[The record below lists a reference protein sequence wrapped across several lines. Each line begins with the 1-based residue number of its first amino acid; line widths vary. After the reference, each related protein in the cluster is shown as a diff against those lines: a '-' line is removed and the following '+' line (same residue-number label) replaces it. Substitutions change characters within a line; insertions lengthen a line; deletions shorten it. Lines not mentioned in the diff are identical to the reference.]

1 MLKKN
6 SKTKSGK
13 NTNVEQF
20 VRTLAKLIDQKKG
33 TEIVIFDL
41 RSMSPITDYFISTNG
56 LSEIHNRAIA
66 ESLIEYA
73 EPDHIEGL
81 ETGNWILLDF
91 IDVIVHIFLK
101 ATRDFYGLE
110 RLWGDAPQIQC
121 EHD

>member
-1 MLKKN
+1 MLKKS
-6 SKTKSGK
+6 SKTTSKK
-13 NTNVEQF
+13 NTNAEHF
-20 VRTLAKLIDQKKG
+20 VRTLANLIDQKKG
-33 TEIVIFDL
+33 AEIVIFDL
-41 RSMSPITDYFISTNG
+41 RGMSPITDYFISANG

-66 ESLIEYA
+66 ESLIEFT

-101 ATRDFYGLE
+101 ATRDFYGLD
-110 RLWGDAPQIQC
+110 RLWGDAPQVQF

>member
-1 MLKKN
+1 MLKKS
-6 SKTKSGK
+6 SKPKSK
-13 NTNVEQF
+13 NNTRAEHF
-20 VRTLAKLIDQKKG
+20 VRTLADLIDQKKG

-41 RSMSPITDYFISTNG
+41 RGMSPITDYFISANG
-56 LSEIHNRAIA
+56 LSEIHTRAIA

-73 EPDHIEGL
+73 EPDHIEGF

-110 RLWGDAPQIQC
+110 RLWGDAPQIQF